1 MTVSFDI
8 KFRLATLADLAAI
21 VQMLAED
28 NLGAQRESLQTP
40 LPRAYIDAF
49 ETIDK
54 DPNHELIVA
63 EINGAVIGTLQ
74 LTFIPS
80 ISFVGGTRA
89 QVESVRVAGSF
100 RGQGIG
106 VEMMKWAIERARQR
120 GCHLMQLTSH
130 KSRKDAHRFY
140 ERLGFTKSHIGMKIK
155 L

>member
-1 MTVSFDI
+1 MTVSFNVQ
-8 KFRLATLADLAAI
+8 FRLATGADLPAI

-28 NLGAQRESLQTP
+28 NLGAQRERLETP
-40 LPRAYIDAF
+40 LPQAYIDAF
-49 ETIDK
+49 EAINE

-63 EINGAVIGTLQ
+63 EINGDVVGTLQ

-80 ISFVGGTRA
+80 ISFVGRTRA
-89 QVESVRVAGSF
+89 QVESVRVAGSL
-100 RGQGIG
+100 RDQGIG
-106 VEMMKWAIERARQR
+106 AEMMKWAIERARQR

-140 ERLGFTKSHIGMKIK
+140 ERLGFTKSHIGMKIN

>member
-8 KFRLATLADLAAI
+8 QFRLATLADLAAI

-40 LPRAYIDAF
+40 LSQAYIDAF

-63 EINGAVIGTLQ
+63 EINGAVVGTLQ